1 MKNIVKILSL
11 SLFAGIIVSCGG
23 GSFGEVVGYSRYD
36 GYTPITPYGMMYIH
50 QGSFTMGSNDDDV
63 PFAHNTQPKTVSVPS
78 YYMDDTEISNAEYRQ
93 FVNYVV
99 DSIKLDYL
107 VQADV
112 SGDDEYFQIIED
124 PITQEEV
131 YVRNYDAQ
139 IDETNEDVRDALSVL
154 YVTSEDDQ
162 LYGVRSFDVSQI
174 NYRYFWVDVER
185 ASNPRTRDNRIEEI
199 NKLGE
204 ASPIAYHNNRSS
216 YIIEELVNIYP
227 DTFVWI
233 HDFTYS
239 YNDAMTENYWS
250 HPAYDDY
257 PVVGVTWGQAKAFNA
272 WRTRLLN
279 NWKISRGDLEMP
291 SFRLPTETEWEYAA
305 RGGLDLGQYPWG
317 GPYIRNRLGCPLAN
331 FKPLRGDYVEDGGFY
346 TLRVDSYEPNDYG
359 LYCMAGNVAEWTISA
374 YDETVYQF
382 TSEINPDYKYNAKAN
397 ELPVFKRKTIRGG
410 SWKDVPYYL
419 QCGTRTYEYQDS
431 AKSYI
436 GFRSA
441 MSYLGRGNEADQFR

>member
-1 MKNIVKILSL
+1 MKNIVKILVLGFISGL
-11 SLFAGIIVSCGG
+11 VVSCGS

-36 GYTPITPYGMMYIH
+36 GYTPITPYGTVYIH
-50 QGSFTMGSNDDDV
+50 MGSFTMGSNDDDV

-78 YYMDDTEISNAEYRQ
+78 FYIDDTEISNAEYRQ
-93 FVNYVV
+93 FVVNVV
-99 DSIKLDYL
+99 DSIKMQYL
-107 VQADV
+107 VDADV
-112 SGDDEYFQIIED
+112 SGDGEYFEIIDDELTGEE
-124 PITQEEV
+124 ITI
-131 YVRNYDAQ
+131 RNYDAR
-139 IDETNEDVRDALSVL
+139 IDEQNEEVREALSPLYIDNEDDM
-154 YVTSEDDQ
+154 
-162 LYGVRSFDVSQI
+162 LYGQRVFDPSQI
-174 NYRYFWVDVER
+174 NFRYFWVDYKR
-185 ASNPRTRDNRIEEI
+185 ASNPRTRDNRVEEI
-199 NKLGE
+199 NKLGQ
-204 ASPIAYHNNRSS
+204 STPIAYHDSRAA

-239 YNDAMTENYWS
+239 YNDAMSENYWN

-272 WRTRLLN
+272 WRTRLMN
-279 NWKISRGDLEMP
+279 QWKVSRGDLEMP
-291 SFRLPTETEWEYAA
+291 SFRLPTETEWEFAS

-359 LYCMAGNVAEWTISA
+359 LYCMAGNVAEWTSSA
-374 YDETVYQF
+374 YDESVYQF
-382 TSEINPDYKYNAKAN
+382 TSELNPDYNYDAKAY
-397 ELPVFKRKTIRGG
+397 ELPVFKRKVIRGG

-436 GFRSA
+436 GFRSV
-441 MSYLGRGNEADQFR
+441 MSFLGRGQETQN